1 MHNHWTNRW
10 LLTFLIITTYY
21 AGATVRVQAARPT
34 ELFFSEYVEGS
45 SNNKALELFNGT
57 GAPINL
63 ATHGYN
69 IQIFS
74 NGATTAGSTINL
86 TGTVANDDVYVIA
99 HSSANAA
106 ILAEADQ
113 TSGGGWFNGDDAIVL
128 RKGTTILDVIG
139 QVGFDPGSAWG
150 SGSVSTLDRTLR
162 RKANNCGG
170 DTNSGNVFDPSPEWE
185 GFPND
190 TFAGLGSHTSLCV
203 SEPTVVSTNPA
214 GGATNVAVNTNLT
227 ITFSEPVNVTGIWL
241 SLAGQM
247 SGSHGATVSGGPV
260 SYTIDPDRDF
270 ASGESVTVTIFG
282 ERVTDQDTTPNNLAA
297 DLSFSFTIAAG
308 GSDCGATA
316 TRIHAIQGNGMSSPL
331 NNTADVAIEGI
342 VVGDYQEGSQF
353 RGFYIQEEDADADG
367 NPATSEGLFVFDNNF
382 GVPVKLG
389 DKVRVKG
396 TVNEFA
402 TGGVTSLTQL
412 TNISGITL
420 CGSGQSVT
428 PATANLPVTNMTD
441 WERHEGMLIR
451 IPQTLTVT
459 DTFTLGRFGEVS
471 LSVGGRLRSPTH
483 AAAPGAPASALQD
496 LNNRSRIILDDGNGG
511 QNIDPIVYP
520 APGLSAANTLRLGA
534 TVDNL
539 TGVLE
544 QRFSG
549 YRIQPVGPIA
559 FTAAN
564 PRPAA
569 PASVGGTLKVA
580 SFNVL
585 NYFNGNGTGGG
596 FPTPRGANSAAEFTR
611 QRDKIINAIT
621 TLNADIVGLIE
632 IENDA
637 GANSAITDLING
649 LNAASSAGTYTS
661 INTGAVGTDE
671 IRVALIFKPAVV
683 EPVGPFKILNTSVN
697 PQFLDTKNRPALAQT
712 FRQLSTGAKFTIA
725 VNHFKSKGSPC
736 NDIGDPDTGDG
747 QGNCNQTR
755 TKAATAL
762 VNWLAT
768 DPTNSGDPDFLI
780 VGDLNA
786 HAQENPIT
794 TIKAAGYTDLIQTFM
809 GANAYSFS
817 FNGESGY
824 LDHALASASLRPQV
838 TGAAEWHINADE
850 PVVLDYNV
858 EFKSP
863 NQVNTM
869 YAATPFRSADHDPL
883 VVGLNLNAPP
893 IVNAGGPHQVSAG
906 SVVVAA
912 TGSDPNGDALTFAWD
927 WITMGASRR
936 FRSRGNL
943 HPYWLH

>member
-1 MHNHWTNRW
+1 MERCAHFSFLNLGQAEYLFPCTKVSPLAMRKFSCW
-10 LLTFLIITTYY
+10 LLTLLIITTCYGS
-21 AGATVRVQAARPT
+21 AALRVQAARPS

-63 ATHGYN
+63 ATQGYN
-69 IQIFS
+69 IQFFF
-74 NGATTAGSTINL
+74 NGATTAGLTINL
-86 TGTVANDDVYVIA
+86 TGTVANDDVYIFA

-106 ILAEADQ
+106 VLAEADQ
-113 TSGGGWFNGDDAIVL
+113 TTGGSWFNGDDAIVL

-150 SGSVSTLDRTLR
+150 SGLVSTMDHTLR
-162 RKANNCGG
+162 RKADVCAG
-170 DTNSGNVFDPSPEWE
+170 DTNSGNAFDLSLEWE

-190 TFAGLGSHTSLCV
+190 TFAGLGSHTSSCA

-214 GGATNVAVNTNLT
+214 GGATNVALNTNLT

-241 SLAGQM
+241 SMVGQI
-247 SGSHGATVSGGPV
+247 SGSHGANVSGGPV

-270 ASGESVTVTIFG
+270 ASGESIMVTVFG
-282 ERVTDQDTTPNNLAA
+282 PRVSNQDATPSNLAA
-297 DLSFSFTIAAG
+297 DFSFSFTIAAG
-308 GSDCGATA
+308 GSECGATA
-316 TRIHAIQGNGMSSPL
+316 TRIHAIQGDGLSSPL
-331 NNTADVAIEGI
+331 NNTNVVIEGI
-342 VVGDYQEGSQF
+342 VVGDYQEGSQL
-353 RGFYIQEEDADADG
+353 RGFYVQEEDADADN
-367 NPATSEGLFVFDNNF
+367 NPATSEGTFVFDNNF

-402 TGGVTSLTQL
+402 TGGGTTLTQL

-428 PATANLPVTNMTD
+428 PATVNLPVANTSD

-451 IPQTLTVT
+451 FPQTLTVT
-459 DTFTLGRFGEVS
+459 DTFTLGRFGEVG
-471 LSVGGRLRSPTH
+471 LSVGGRLVSPTN
-483 AAAPGAPASALQD
+483 AVAPGASASALQD
-496 LNNRSRIILDDGNGG
+496 LNNRSRILLDDGDSG
-511 QNIDPIVYP
+511 QNIDPTVHP
-520 APGLSAANTLRLGA
+520 VPGLSATNTLRLGA

-544 QRFSG
+544 QRFSS
-549 YRIQPVGPIA
+549 YRIQPIGLIA

-569 PASVGGTLKVA
+569 PSVGGTLKVA

-596 FPTPRGANSAAEFTR
+596 FPTPRGANSAQEFTR

-621 TLNADIVGLIE
+621 TLNADIVGLLE

-637 GANSAITDLING
+637 AANSAISDLVNG
-649 LNAASSAGTYTS
+649 LNAVSGAGTYAL
-661 INTGAVGTDE
+661 IDTGVVGTDA

-683 EPVGPFKILNTSVN
+683 APVGPFKILSTSVD

-712 FRQLSTGAKFTIA
+712 FRQLSNGARFTIA

-736 NDIGDPDTGDG
+736 NDIADPDTGDG
-747 QGNCNQTR
+747 QGNCNLTR
-755 TKAATAL
+755 TRAATAL

-768 DPTNSGDPDFLI
+768 DPTGSGDPDFLI
-780 VGDLNA
+780 VGDLNS

-794 TIKAAGYTDLIQTFM
+794 AIKAAGYTDLIQTFI
-809 GANAYSFS
+809 GAAAYSFS

-824 LDHALASASLRPQV
+824 LDHALASTSLRPQV

-850 PVVLDYNV
+850 PEVLDYNV

-863 NQVNTM
+863 NQVNTL
-869 YAATPFRSADHDPL
+869 YAATPFRSSDHDPL
-883 VVGLNLNAPP
+883 VVGLTLTAPP
-893 IVNAGGPHQVSAG
+893 IANVGGPHQ
-906 SVVVAA
+906 A
-912 TGSDPNGDALTFAWD
+912 TET
-927 WITMGASRR
+927 SRR
-936 FRSRGNL
+936 PDRAPHRRE
-943 HPYWLH
+943 

>member
-1 MHNHWTNRW
+1 MQNWTSRW
-10 LLTFLIITTYY
+10 LLTLLIISTCY
-21 AGATVRVQAARPT
+21 AGTTLRVQAARPT
-34 ELFFSEYVEGS
+34 ELYFSEYLEGS

-63 ATHGYN
+63 AGNGYN
-69 IQIFS
+69 IQIFF
-74 NGATTAGSTINL
+74 NGATTASLTLNL
-86 TGTVANDDVYVIA
+86 TGTVANDDVYVVA

-106 ILAEADQ
+106 VLAEADQ
-113 TSGGGWFNGDDAIVL
+113 TIGVSWFNGDDAIVL

-150 SGSVSTLDRTLR
+150 SGLVSTVDHTLR
-162 RKANNCGG
+162 RKADICGG
-170 DTNSGNVFDPSPEWE
+170 DTNSGNAFDPSAEWE

-190 TFAGLGSHTSLCV
+190 TFAGLGSHNSSCA
-203 SEPTVVSTNPA
+203 SEPTIVSTNPA
-214 GGATNVAVNTNLT
+214 GGATNVAINTNLT
-227 ITFSEPVNVTGIWL
+227 ITFSEPVNATGIWL
-241 SLAGQM
+241 SLVGQM
-247 SGSHGATVSGGPV
+247 SGSHGANVSGGPV

-270 ASGESVTVTIFG
+270 ASGESVTVTVFAT
-282 ERVTDQDTTPNNLAA
+282 RVSDQDTTPNNLAA
-297 DLSFSFTIAAG
+297 DFSFNFTIASG

-316 TRIHAIQGNGMSSPL
+316 TRIHAIQGNGLSSPL
-331 NNTADVAIEGI
+331 NDTANIVIEGI

-353 RGFYIQEEDADADG
+353 HGFYVQEEDADADS
-367 NPATSEGLFVFDNNF
+367 NPATSEGIFVFDNNL
-382 GVPVKLG
+382 GIQVKLG

-402 TGGVTSLTQL
+402 TGGGTSLTQL
-412 TNISGITL
+412 TSISGITL
-420 CGSGQSVT
+420 CGSGLSVT
-428 PATANLPVTNMTD
+428 PASASLPVANMID
-441 WERHEGMLIR
+441 WERFEGMLIR
-451 IPQTLTVT
+451 VPQTLTVT
-459 DTFTLGRFGEVS
+459 DTFGLGRFGEVG
-471 LSVGGRLRSPTH
+471 LSVGGRLRTPTH
-483 AAAPGAPASALQD
+483 AATPGAAASAMQD
-496 LNNRSRIILDDGNGG
+496 LNNRSRILLDDGDSR
-511 QNIDPIVYP
+511 QNIDPTVHP
-520 APGLSAANTLRLGA
+520 APGLSATNTLRLGA

-569 PASVGGTLKVA
+569 PSVGGTLKVA

-596 FPTPRGANSAAEFTR
+596 FPTPRGATTAQEFTR

-621 TLNADIVGLIE
+621 TINADIVSLIE
-632 IENDA
+632 IENDS
-637 GANSAITDLING
+637 GANSAIADLLNG
-649 LNAASSAGTYTS
+649 LNAVSGAGTYTL
-661 INTGAVGTDE
+661 IDTGVVGTDA
-671 IRVALIFKPAVV
+671 IRLALIFKPAVV
-683 EPVGPFKILNTSVN
+683 APVGPFKILNTAID
-697 PQFLDTKNRPALAQT
+697 PQFLDSKNRPALAQT
-712 FRQLSTGAKFTIA
+712 FRQLSNGAKFTIA

-736 NDIGDPDTGDG
+736 NDISDPDTGDG
-747 QGNCNQTR
+747 QVNCNLTR
-755 TKAATAL
+755 TRAATAL

-768 DPTNSGDPDFLI
+768 DPTGSSDPDFLI

-786 HAQENPIT
+786 YAQENPIT
-794 TIKAAGYTDLIQTFM
+794 TIKAAGYTDLIQTFL
-809 GANAYSFS
+809 GAGAYSFN

-863 NQVNTM
+863 NQVNTL

-883 VVGLNLNAPP
+883 VVGLNLTP
-893 IVNAGGPHQVSAG
+893 
-906 SVVVAA
+906 
-912 TGSDPNGDALTFAWD
+912 
-927 WITMGASRR
+927 
-936 FRSRGNL
+936 
-943 HPYWLH
+943 